1 MHRPS
6 SAALPR
12 RFACAAVLLLLAGAA
27 PALAGPTE
35 DPRLLGT
42 SACDDEG
49 VLSRIRHRFA
59 YGAARVEKR
68 DLGIVGIDRVRQ
80 IRAEV
85 DKPSPIARRWCSA
98 RVMLSDG
105 TRSTLHWV
113 VAGGVGFAGPG
124 LGWIPDDVDFC
135 VTGHDRW
142 RVHDGACRTTRRW
155 W

>member
-6 SAALPR
+6 SAAHRLVS
-12 RFACAAVLLLLAGAA
+12 AAALLLVLGTA
-27 PALAGPTE
+27 PALAGVAE
-35 DPRLLGT
+35 EPRLAGT

-49 VLSRIRHRFA
+49 VLARIRHRFA
-59 YGAARVEKR
+59 YGAANVEKR
-68 DLGIVGIDRVRQ
+68 DLGIVGIDRIRQ

-98 RVMLSDG
+98 RVALSDG
-105 TRSTLHWV
+105 SRSTLHWV
-113 VAGGVGFAGPG
+113 VGGGVGFAGPG
-124 LGWIPDDVDFC
+124 LAWIPDEVDFC
-135 VTGHDRW
+135 VMGHDRW